1 MHRNLFLCIYWV
13 IVLPAFSQNLQL
25 GKKDLKE
32 LRDMMAGTFSSEAQS
47 KVDAEFFHI
56 SLEMQPI
63 WQKNKDG
70 YWLYVEQAMATTKD
84 KPYRQRVYHLYQHDD
99 NTLVS
104 QVYELK
110 DPERFAGKA
119 SDPAAL
125 TSLTP
130 DQLVSKEGCGIYLR
144 KTKKGIFEGS
154 TEDKACPSN
163 LRGARFTTSKV
174 TLTKEG
180 MESWDQGWD
189 ANGQQVWGATKGG
202 YRFDKIKA
210 AK

>member
-1 MHRNLFLCIYWV
+1 MQRYLVLCIFWLV
-13 IVLPAFSQNLQL
+13 SLPAFSQNLPL

-32 LRDMMAGTFSSEAQS
+32 QRDMMAGTFSSEAQS
-47 KVDAEFFHI
+47 KEDADFFHI
-56 SLEMQPI
+56 SLEMRPI

-84 KPYRQRVYHLYQHDD
+84 KPYRQRVYHLYQMDD
-99 NTLVS
+99 TTLVS

-110 DPERFAGKA
+110 EPEKFAGKA
-119 SDPAAL
+119 NDPTAL
-125 TSLTP
+125 GSLTP
-130 DQLVSKEGCGIYLR
+130 DQLVSKEGCGIFLR
-144 KTKKGIFEGS
+144 KTKTGIFEGS
-154 TEDKACPSN
+154 TQDKACPSN

-174 TLTKEG
+174 TLTKDG